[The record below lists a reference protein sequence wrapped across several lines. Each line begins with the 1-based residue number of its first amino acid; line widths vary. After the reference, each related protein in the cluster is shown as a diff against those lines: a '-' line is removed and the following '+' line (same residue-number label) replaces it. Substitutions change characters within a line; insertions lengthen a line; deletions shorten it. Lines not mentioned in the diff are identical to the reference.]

1 VIVWKGPTGSLADR
15 QLLGEPV
22 ERFGRDAIARV
33 KAPRGWTIELPDD
46 LLFDRAGLA
55 LLSRAVAEYGGSAA
69 RLELAIV
76 PDADA
81 RRDHYSL
88 QEGFHGDALPL
99 GAIAEQVAVRRPVAG
114 SARRRLPSGSGERGE
129 AISRGGG
136 PAERLAIPLPARRW
150 PLDLPISLA
159 PARNVSV
166 PRALLVPARG
176 PFDPLFANQIA
187 IFSALE
193 RRARTSPLAWL
204 RALAPRAPGAGL
216 AQRIGLAANRIERG
230 ADVHPTAVI
239 EGSTIGSGARI
250 GALCTVRYSVIGPD
264 ARLHDGAKVEYS
276 VVGRGSWLMH
286 DLVLS
291 RSVTEEEVF
300 LIHGPYQFSLF
311 QRRSAAFAT
320 ILMDWR
326 PQGPI
331 LALSESGVRP
341 YGGAFLGS
349 VIGEEAKLLG
359 GTLLAPGRVVPPG
372 VWLAPDPASIH
383 AVSAAGLPPGSAL
396 TPAETARVSARR
408 GTG

>member
-1 VIVWKGPTGSLADR
+1 MIVWKGPSGSLADR
-15 QLLGEPV
+15 QLLGAPV
-22 ERFGRDAIARV
+22 ERFGREAIAKV
-33 KAPRGWTIELPDD
+33 TPPPGWTIEVPDD
-46 LLFDRAGLA
+46 LLFDRAGLE
-55 LLSRAVAEYGGSAA
+55 LLARAVAAYGGPAA

-76 PDADA
+76 PDPDA
-81 RRDHYSL
+81 RRDYYSL
-88 QEGFHGDALPL
+88 QERFDGDALPL
-99 GAIAEQVAVRRPVAG
+99 GAAA
-114 SARRRLPSGSGERGE
+114 SRGE
-129 AISRGGG
+129 GAS
-136 PAERLAIPLPARRW
+136 ERLAIDLPARRW
-150 PLDLPISLA
+150 PLDLPSSLA
-159 PARNVSV
+159 PARDVSV
-166 PRALLVPARG
+166 PRALLMPARG

-193 RRARTSPLAWL
+193 RRARTSPGAWL
-204 RALAPRAPGAGL
+204 RALRPRAPGAGL
-216 AQRIGLAANRIERG
+216 AQRIGLAASRIARG

-239 EGSTIGSGARI
+239 EGSVIGKGARI
-250 GALCTVRYSVIGPD
+250 GALCTVRYSVIGEN

-291 RSVTEEEVF
+291 RSVTEDEVF

-311 QRRSAAFAT
+311 HRRSAAFAT

-331 LALSESGVRP
+331 LAPSESGVRP

-349 VIGEEAKLLG
+349 VVGEDAKLLG

-372 VWLAPDPASIH
+372 VWLGPDPASIH
-383 AVSAAGLPPGSAL
+383 TVSAAGLPAGSAL
-396 TPAETARVSARR
+396 APADTGRATARR